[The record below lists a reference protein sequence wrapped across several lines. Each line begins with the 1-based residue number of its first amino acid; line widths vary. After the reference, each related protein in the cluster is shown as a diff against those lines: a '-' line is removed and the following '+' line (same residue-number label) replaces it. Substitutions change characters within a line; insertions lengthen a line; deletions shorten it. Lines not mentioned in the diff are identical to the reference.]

1 MPQHGPQGNPHG
13 LLTQRPN
20 GGPGAAPAG
29 RGPAPVPQAQVPVQ
43 SQGQREDPNV
53 SPEEQKS
60 YDQFVDNALSAIYDE
75 KSLPQIIQ
83 SLRGDGNPMD
93 GLANTV
99 VNIVMRV
106 KSSAEQAG
114 QEISDDI
121 LLAAGGEIIEDL
133 AGLAATAGVHE
144 YTPEEIEGAFFQS
157 MDIYREMTGRDGG
170 QNREQIVQDMN
181 QLNAL
186 DEAGR
191 LDEVAPG
198 LSAQFPPIDGPRA
211 A

>member
-20 GGPGAAPAG
+20 GGAPAAAAASAG
-29 RGPAPVPQAQVPVQ
+29 PVPAQAQG
-43 SQGQREDPNV
+43 QGQREASNV
-53 SPEEQKS
+53 SPEEQQV

-83 SLRGDGNPMD
+83 SLRGDGNPID
-93 GLANTV
+93 GLANTA

-114 QEISDDI
+114 QQISDDI

-133 AGLAATAGVHE
+133 AGLATTAGVHE
-144 YTPEEIEGAFFQS
+144 YTPEEIEGALFQS

-170 QNREQIVQDMN
+170 ENREQVVQDMN

-198 LSAQFPPIDGPRA
+198 LTAKFPAGPGA